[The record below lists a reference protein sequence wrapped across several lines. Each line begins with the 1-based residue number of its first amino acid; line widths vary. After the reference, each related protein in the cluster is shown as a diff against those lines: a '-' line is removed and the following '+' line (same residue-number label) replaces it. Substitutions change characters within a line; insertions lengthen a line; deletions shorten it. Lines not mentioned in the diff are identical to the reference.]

1 MTTVYLSKLSSA
13 ESTGLGSAFSGCT
26 HLELVDFSQATAVPA
41 LSNISTFSNTN
52 NTFKIVV
59 PDALYNDWIA
69 ASNWST
75 YASQIVKASD
85 YTPAS

>member
-13 ESTGLGSAFSGCT
+13 ESTGLGSAFNGCT
-26 HLELVDFSQATAVPA
+26 HLELVDFSQATAVPE
-41 LSNISTFSNTN
+41 LSNTSTFYNTN
-52 NTFKIVV
+52 ETFKIVV
-59 PDALYNDWIA
+59 PDALYSTWIT

-75 YASQIVKASD
+75 YASQIVKASE